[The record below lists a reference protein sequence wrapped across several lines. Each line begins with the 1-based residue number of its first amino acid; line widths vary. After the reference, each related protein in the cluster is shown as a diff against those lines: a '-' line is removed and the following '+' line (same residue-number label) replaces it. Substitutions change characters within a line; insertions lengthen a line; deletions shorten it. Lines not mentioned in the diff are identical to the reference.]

1 MTTSQE
7 IEKPSLSAAGNDSV
21 STPGIWLR
29 LYDSDLF
36 YSFRSSPL
44 VMISG
49 CVCVLFILGA
59 ILAPWVAPTNPYDLK
74 TLDITESFLPPF
86 WMPDGK
92 ITFLLGTDDQGAG
105 VLSSIL
111 FGARVSLLVG
121 FGSVLFATFVGVA
134 LGLMSGYFGGK
145 IDAFIMRVADIQM
158 TFPAILVALLIGGI
172 GEAVVPAS
180 SRAAMAVPVLILA
193 IGISIWAQYAR
204 TVRGSTMVEKNKE
217 YILAARL
224 IGLNSFSIM
233 IKHVLPNI
241 MGPVLVIATI
251 NLAFAIITEATLSF
265 LGVGVSVTQPSL
277 GMLIRNGNDY
287 LFSGEWWI
295 VIFPSLALVILALSV
310 NLLGDWLRDA
320 LNPKLR

>member
-59 ILAPWVAPTNPYDLK
+59 ILAPWIAPTNPYDLK

-172 GEAVVPAS
+172 GEVVVPAS